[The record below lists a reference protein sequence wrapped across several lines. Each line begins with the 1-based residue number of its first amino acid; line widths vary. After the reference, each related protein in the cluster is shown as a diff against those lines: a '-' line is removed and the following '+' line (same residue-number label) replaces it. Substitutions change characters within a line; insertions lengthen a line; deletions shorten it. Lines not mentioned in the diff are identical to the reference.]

1 MPVTTR
7 YAIPEPAAGMR
18 LAPLGA
24 IIGDPARAA
33 MLWTLMD
40 GTAKPAGE
48 LAYVAGASAQS
59 ASQHLAK
66 MIDAGLLLQEVQG
79 RHRYYRIA
87 RPEVATALE
96 ALMAAVGTTPKPR
109 AVPAARRTPE
119 ELRYARTCY
128 DHLAGELG
136 VSIYD
141 AMRAE
146 HLLEGEGKEVQVT
159 AAGHRWLAKLGIDE
173 ESLQGKRRTLACG
186 CLDWSERRH
195 HLAGTLGAALLSA
208 MVREGWLMR
217 SKKSRAVRVTPQG
230 ASALRKHFP
239 RASLP
244 V

>member
-1 MPVTTR
+1 MTV
-7 YAIPEPAAGMR
+7 PEPAAGMR

-24 IIGDPARAA
+24 LIGDPARAA

-66 MIDAGLLLQEVQG
+66 MIEAGLLLQEVQG
-79 RHRYYRIA
+79 RHHYYRIA

-96 ALMAAVGTTPKPR
+96 ALMAAVGTAPQPR

-136 VSIYD
+136 VGIYD
-141 AMRAE
+141 AMRADK
-146 HLLEGEGKEVQVT
+146 LLEGDVKDIHIT
-159 AAGHRWLAKLGIDE
+159 PAGQRWLGKLGIDK
-173 ESLQGKRRTLACG
+173 ESLQGKRRALACG

-195 HLAGTLGAALLSA
+195 HLAGTLGAALLTA
-208 MVREGWLMR
+208 MLGQGWLTR
-217 SKKSRAVRVTPQG
+217 SKKNRAVRVTPGG
-230 ASALRKHFP
+230 AAALRKHFP
-239 RASLP
+239 RAALP

>member
-1 MPVTTR
+1 MNAQEITEST
-7 YAIPEPAAGMR
+7 AGMR

-24 IIGDPARAA
+24 MIGDPARAA

-66 MIDAGLLLQEVQG
+66 MIEAGLLLQEVQG

-87 RPEVATALE
+87 RPEVAAALE

-109 AVPAARRTPE
+109 AMPAARRTPE

-136 VSIYD
+136 VRLYD

-159 AAGHRWLAKLGIDE
+159 AAGHRWLARLGIDE
-173 ESLQGKRRTLACG
+173 ESLRGQRRTLACG

-195 HLAGTLGAALLSA
+195 HLAGTLGAELFSA
-208 MVREGWLMR
+208 MVREGWLTR
-217 SKKSRAVRVTPQG
+217 SKKSRAVRVTPHG

>member
-1 MPVTTR
+1 
-7 YAIPEPAAGMR
+7 MR

-66 MIDAGLLLQEVQG
+66 MIEAGLLLQEVQG

-87 RPEVATALE
+87 RPEVAAALE
-96 ALMAAVGTTPKPR
+96 ALMAAVGTTPRPR
-109 AVPAARRTPE
+109 AVPAARRTPQ

-136 VSIYD
+136 VRLYD

-146 HLLEGEGKEVQVT
+146 NLLEGDVKDIRIT
-159 AAGHRWLAKLGIDE
+159 AAGHRWLGKLGIDE
-173 ESLQGKRRTLACG
+173 DALAPARRTLACG

-208 MVREGWLMR
+208 MVREGWLTR
-217 SKKSRAVRVTPQG
+217 SKKSRAVRVTPRG
-230 ASALRKHFP
+230 ASALRKNFP